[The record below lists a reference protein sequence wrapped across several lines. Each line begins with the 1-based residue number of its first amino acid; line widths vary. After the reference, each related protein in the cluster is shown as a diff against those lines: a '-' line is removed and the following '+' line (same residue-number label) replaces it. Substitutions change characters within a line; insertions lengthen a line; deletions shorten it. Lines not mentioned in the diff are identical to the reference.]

1 MFMPGKYEAPRK
13 RVGGKILWILLALA
27 LVLALAFAAWKLVS
41 RPAGDD
47 TKPAPPA
54 TASGTTQTPPVTT
67 DPPTETTLPEP
78 EHVVATA
85 TIRAQ
90 GDLLMHGP
98 IFDSASAAKQSD
110 GTYDFSSVFRY
121 IGEYMQAADFSIANL
136 ETTLRGSDMPY
147 SGWPNFNCPDNIVD
161 SAINAGMDALLTA
174 NNHSYDTLMPGFL
187 RTVETVRA
195 AGIPALGTRLTEEEP
210 RYLVQDINGIQVGM
224 VCYTYTTS
232 MSGEKPRLN
241 GNTPVENP
249 ALVNY
254 FSYQN
259 LDAFYAELRQ
269 IKEQMEEDGA
279 EATIFFVHW
288 GTEYE
293 VTENSYQRTIA
304 QAVCDMGF
312 DAIIGSHPHVVQPA
326 ALLTGSQDP
335 SHLTACIYSMGN
347 AVSNQRREKMN
358 LNTGHTEDGAMFTVT
373 FEKYSDGTVY
383 LAGAELLPTWVNMHT
398 GNEGVEYNILPLDDS
413 TREEWQTLYQLTDQ
427 QYERALA
434 SYDRTAAITGTGM
447 ATIQQALADAK
458 TARDEAYLA
467 AVGRTPVDS

>member
-1 MFMPGKYEAPRK
+1 MRGKFEAPKK
-13 RVGGKILWILLALA
+13 RRGGSLLWILLAL
-27 LVLALAFAAWKLVS
+27 VLILGLAFGAWKLLPGFLS
-41 RPAGDD
+41 E
-47 TKPAPPA
+47 PAPTQPSA
-54 TASGTTQTPPVTT
+54 PTAGTTQAPTETT
-67 DPPTETTLPEP
+67 EPPTETTLPEP

-85 TIRAQ
+85 SISAM

-98 IFDSASAAKQSD
+98 IFDSLSAAKQAD

-121 IGEYMQAADFSIANL
+121 IGEYIQAADFSVANL
-136 ETTLRGSDMPY
+136 ETTLRGSDMAY
-147 SGWPNFNCPDNIVD
+147 SGYPNFNCPDAIVE
-161 SAINAGMDALLTA
+161 SAREAGMDALLTA

-195 AGIPALGTRLTEEEP
+195 AGLPALGTRLTEEEP
-210 RYLVQDINGIQVGM
+210 RYIVEDINGIQVGM

-259 LDAFYAELRQ
+259 LDAFYSELGQ
-269 IKEQMEEDGA
+269 IKEQMDNDGA

-293 VTENSYQRTIA
+293 LTENSYQRTIA

-312 DAIIGSHPHVVQPA
+312 DAIIGAHPHVVQPA
-326 ALLTGSQDP
+326 ALITGSEDP

-347 AVSNQRREKMN
+347 AVSNQRREIMN

-398 GNEGVEYNILPLDDS
+398 GDAGREYNILPLDDS
-413 TREEWQTLYQLTDQ
+413 TREEWQTMYQLTDRE
-427 QYERALA
+427 YERALG
-434 SYDRTAAITGTGM
+434 SYDRTAATTVAGM
-447 ATIQQALADAK
+447 AQIQQALANAK

-467 AVGRTPVDS
+467 AVGR

>member
-1 MFMPGKYEAPRK
+1 MRGKYEAPKK
-13 RVGGKILWILLALA
+13 RRGGSFLRILLSLA
-27 LVLALAFAAWKLVS
+27 LILALAFAAWKLLPGLLS
-41 RPAGDD
+41 E
-47 TKPAPPA
+47 PAPDQPSVP
-54 TASGTTQTPPVTT
+54 TSGTTQAPTETT
-67 DPPTETTLPEP
+67 EPPTETTLPEP

-85 TIRAQ
+85 SISAQ

-98 IFDSASAAKQSD
+98 IFDSRSAAKQDD

-121 IGEYMQAADFSIANL
+121 IGDYLQAADFSVANL
-136 ETTLRGSDMPY
+136 ETTLRGSEMAY
-147 SGWPNFNCPDNIVD
+147 SGWPNFNCPDNIVE
-161 SAINAGMDALLTA
+161 SAREAGMDALLTA

-195 AGIPALGTRLTEEEP
+195 AGIPALGTRLSEEDP
-210 RYLVQDINGIQVGM
+210 RYIVEDINGIQVGM

-232 MSGEKPRLN
+232 MANEKPRLN

-269 IKEQMEEDGA
+269 VKEQMDQDGA

-293 VTENSYQRTIA
+293 LTENSYQRTIA

-312 DAIIGSHPHVVQPA
+312 DAIIGAHPHVVQPA
-326 ALLTGSQDP
+326 ALLRGSEDP

-347 AVSNQRREKMN
+347 AVSNQRREIMN

-398 GNEGVEYNILPLDDS
+398 GSDGVEYNILPLDDS
-413 TREEWQTLYQLTDQ
+413 TREEWQTLYQLTDRE
-427 QYERALA
+427 YERSLG
-434 SYDRTAAITGTGM
+434 SYDRTTAITGAGM
-447 ATIQQALADAK
+447 ADIQQALADAK
-458 TARDEAYLA
+458 EARDEAYLA
-467 AVGRTPVDS
+467 AVGR

>member
-1 MFMPGKYEAPRK
+1 MRGKFEAPKK
-13 RVGGKILWILLALA
+13 RGNGKILWVLLV
-27 LVLALAFAAWKLVS
+27 LVLILALAFAAWKLL
-41 RPAGDD
+41 PGLL
-47 TKPAPPA
+47 
-54 TASGTTQTPPVTT
+54 SGPDPTQPSVPTPVTT
-67 DPPTETTLPEP
+67 EAPTETTEPPTETTLPEP

-85 TIRAQ
+85 SISAQ

-98 IFDSASAAKQSD
+98 IFDSLSAAKQAD

-121 IGEYMQAADFSIANL
+121 IGDYMQAADFSVANL
-136 ETTLRGSDMPY
+136 ETTLRGSDMAY
-147 SGWPNFNCPDNIVD
+147 SGWPNFNCPDNIVE
-161 SAINAGMDALLTA
+161 SAKNAGLDALLTA

-195 AGIPALGTRLTEEEP
+195 AGLPALGTRLTEEEP
-210 RYLVQDINGIQVGM
+210 RYIVEDINGIQVGM

-259 LDAFYAELRQ
+259 LDAFYSELGQ
-269 IKEQMEEDGA
+269 IKEQMDNDGA

-293 VTENSYQRTIA
+293 LTENSYQRTIA

-326 ALLTGSQDP
+326 ALITGSQDP

-398 GNEGVEYNILPLDDS
+398 GDAGVEYNILPLDDS
-413 TREEWQTLYQLTDQ
+413 TREEWQTMYQLTDRE
-427 QYERALA
+427 YERALG
-434 SYDRTAAITGTGM
+434 SYDRTATITGAGM
-447 ATIQQALADAK
+447 AEIQQALLGAK

-467 AVGRTPVDS
+467 AVGR

>member
-1 MFMPGKYEAPRK
+1 MRGKFEAPKK
-13 RVGGKILWILLALA
+13 RGNGKILWVLLV
-27 LVLALAFAAWKLVS
+27 LVLILALAFAAWKLL
-41 RPAGDD
+41 PGLL
-47 TKPAPPA
+47 
-54 TASGTTQTPPVTT
+54 SGPDPTQPSVPTPVTT
-67 DPPTETTLPEP
+67 EAPTETTEPPTETTLPEP

-85 TIRAQ
+85 SISAQ

-98 IFDSASAAKQSD
+98 IFDSLSAAQQAD

-121 IGEYMQAADFSIANL
+121 IGDYMQAADFSVANL

-147 SGWPNFNCPDNIVD
+147 SGWPNFNCPDNIVE
-161 SAINAGMDALLTA
+161 SAKNAGLDALLTA

-195 AGIPALGTRLTEEEP
+195 AGLPALGTRLTEEDP
-210 RYLVQDINGIQVGM
+210 RYIVEDINGIQVGM

-259 LDAFYAELRQ
+259 LDAFYSELGQ
-269 IKEQMEEDGA
+269 IKEQMDNDGA

-293 VTENSYQRTIA
+293 LTENSYQRTIA

-326 ALLTGSQDP
+326 ALITGSQDP

-398 GNEGVEYNILPLDDS
+398 GDAGVEYNILPLDDS
-413 TREEWQTLYQLTDQ
+413 TREEWQTMYQLTDRE
-427 QYERALA
+427 YERALG
-434 SYDRTAAITGTGM
+434 SYDRTAATTVAGM
-447 ATIQQALADAK
+447 AQIQQALANAK

-467 AVGRTPVDS
+467 AVGR

>member
-1 MFMPGKYEAPRK
+1 MRGKFEAPKK
-13 RVGGKILWILLALA
+13 RGNGKILWVLLV
-27 LVLALAFAAWKLVS
+27 LVLILALAFAAWKLL
-41 RPAGDD
+41 PGLL
-47 TKPAPPA
+47 
-54 TASGTTQTPPVTT
+54 SGPDPTQPSVPTPVTT
-67 DPPTETTLPEP
+67 EAPTETTEPPTETTLPEP

-85 TIRAQ
+85 SISAQ

-98 IFDSASAAKQSD
+98 IFDSLSAAKQAD

-121 IGEYMQAADFSIANL
+121 IGDYMQAADFSVANL
-136 ETTLRGSDMPY
+136 ETTLRGSDMAY
-147 SGWPNFNCPDNIVD
+147 SGWPNFNCPDNIVE
-161 SAINAGMDALLTA
+161 SAKNAGLDALLTA

-195 AGIPALGTRLTEEEP
+195 AGLPALGTRLTEEEP
-210 RYLVQDINGIQVGM
+210 RYIVEDINGIQVGM

-241 GNTPVENP
+241 GNTPAENP

-259 LDAFYAELRQ
+259 LDAFYSELGQ
-269 IKEQMEEDGA
+269 IKEQMDNDGA

-293 VTENSYQRTIA
+293 LTENSYQRTIA

-326 ALLTGSQDP
+326 ALITGSQDP

-398 GNEGVEYNILPLDDS
+398 GDAGVEYNILPLDDI
-413 TREEWQTLYQLTDQ
+413 TREEWQTMYQLTDRE
-427 QYERALA
+427 YERALG
-434 SYDRTAAITGTGM
+434 SYDRTAAITGAGM
-447 ATIQQALADAK
+447 AKIQQALLGAK

-467 AVGRTPVDS
+467 AVGR

>member
-1 MFMPGKYEAPRK
+1 MRGKFEAPKK
-13 RVGGKILWILLALA
+13 RGNGKILWVLLV
-27 LVLALAFAAWKLVS
+27 LVLILALAFAAWKLL
-41 RPAGDD
+41 PGLL
-47 TKPAPPA
+47 
-54 TASGTTQTPPVTT
+54 SGPDPTQPSVPTPVTT
-67 DPPTETTLPEP
+67 EAPTETTEPPTETTLPEP

-85 TIRAQ
+85 SISAQ

-98 IFDSASAAKQSD
+98 IFDSLSAAKQAD

-121 IGEYMQAADFSIANL
+121 IGDYMQAADFSVANL
-136 ETTLRGSDMPY
+136 ETTLRGSDMAY
-147 SGWPNFNCPDNIVD
+147 SGWPNFNCPDNIVE
-161 SAINAGMDALLTA
+161 SAKNAGLDALLTA

-195 AGIPALGTRLTEEEP
+195 AGLPALGTRLTEEEP
-210 RYLVQDINGIQVGM
+210 RYIVEDINGIQVGM

-259 LDAFYAELRQ
+259 LDAFYSELGQ
-269 IKEQMEEDGA
+269 IKEQMDNDGA

-293 VTENSYQRTIA
+293 LTENSYQRTIA

-326 ALLTGSQDP
+326 ALITGSQDP

-434 SYDRTAAITGTGM
+434 SYDRTTAITGAGM
-447 ATIQQALADAK
+447 AEIQQALLGAK

-467 AVGRTPVDS
+467 AVGR

>member
-1 MFMPGKYEAPRK
+1 MRGKFEAPKK
-13 RVGGKILWILLALA
+13 RGNGKILWVLLV
-27 LVLALAFAAWKLVS
+27 LVLILALAFAAWKLL
-41 RPAGDD
+41 PGLL
-47 TKPAPPA
+47 
-54 TASGTTQTPPVTT
+54 SGPDPTQPSVPTPVTT
-67 DPPTETTLPEP
+67 EAPTETTEPPTETTLPEP

-85 TIRAQ
+85 SISAQ

-98 IFDSASAAKQSD
+98 IFDSLSAAKQAD

-121 IGEYMQAADFSIANL
+121 IGDYMQAADFSVANL
-136 ETTLRGSDMPY
+136 ETTLRGSDMAY
-147 SGWPNFNCPDNIVD
+147 SGWPNFNCPDNIVE
-161 SAINAGMDALLTA
+161 SAKNAGLDALLTA

-195 AGIPALGTRLTEEEP
+195 AGLPALGTRLTEEEP
-210 RYLVQDINGIQVGM
+210 RYIVEDINGIQVGM

-259 LDAFYAELRQ
+259 LDAFYSELGQ
-269 IKEQMEEDGA
+269 IKEQMDNDGA

-293 VTENSYQRTIA
+293 LTENSYQRTIA

-326 ALLTGSQDP
+326 ALITGSQDP

-398 GNEGVEYNILPLDDS
+398 GDAGVEYNILPLDDS
-413 TREEWQTLYQLTDQ
+413 TREEWQTMYQLTDRE
-427 QYERALA
+427 YERALG
-434 SYDRTAAITGTGM
+434 SYDRTAAITGAGM
-447 ATIQQALADAK
+447 TEIQQALLGAK

-467 AVGRTPVDS
+467 AVGR

>member
-1 MFMPGKYEAPRK
+1 MSMRGKFEAPKK
-13 RVGGKILWILLALA
+13 RGNGKILWILLAL
-27 LVLALAFAAWKLVS
+27 VLILGLAFGAWKLLPGFLS
-41 RPAGDD
+41 E
-47 TKPAPPA
+47 PAPTQPSVP
-54 TASGTTQTPPVTT
+54 TPGTTEAPTETT
-67 DPPTETTLPEP
+67 EPPTETTLPEP

-85 TIRAQ
+85 SISAM

-98 IFDSASAAKQSD
+98 IFDSLSAAKQAD

-121 IGEYMQAADFSIANL
+121 IGDYMQAADYSVANL

-147 SGWPNFNCPDNIVD
+147 SGWPNFNCPDNIVE
-161 SAINAGMDALLTA
+161 SAKNAGLDALLTA

-195 AGIPALGTRLTEEEP
+195 AGLPALGSRLTEEEP
-210 RYLVQDINGIQVGM
+210 RYIVEDINGIQVGM

-259 LDAFYAELRQ
+259 LDAFYSELGQ
-269 IKEQMEEDGA
+269 IKEQMDNDGA

-293 VTENSYQRTIA
+293 LTENSYQRTIA

-358 LNTGHTEDGAMFTVT
+358 LNTGHTEDGSMFTVT

-383 LAGAELLPTWVNMHT
+383 LAGAELLPTWVNMHS
-398 GNEGVEYNILPLDDS
+398 GDAGVEYNILPLDDS
-413 TREEWQTLYQLTDQ
+413 TREEWQTMYQLTDRE
-427 QYERALA
+427 YERALA
-434 SYDRTAAITGTGM
+434 SYDRTAAITGAGM
-447 ATIQQALADAK
+447 AEIQQALLGAK

-467 AVGRTPVDS
+467 AVGR

>member
-1 MFMPGKYEAPRK
+1 MRGKFEAPKK
-13 RVGGKILWILLALA
+13 RGNGKILWVLLVPVLI
-27 LVLALAFAAWKLVS
+27 LALAFAAWKLLPGLLS
-41 RPAGDD
+41 EPD
-47 TKPAPPA
+47 P
-54 TASGTTQTPPVTT
+54 TQPSVPIPVTT
-67 DPPTETTLPEP
+67 EAPTETTEPPTETTLPEP
-78 EHVVATA
+78 EHVVTTA
-85 TIRAQ
+85 SISAQ

-98 IFDSASAAKQSD
+98 IFDSLSAAKQAD

-121 IGEYMQAADFSIANL
+121 IGDYMQAADFSVANL

-147 SGWPNFNCPDNIVD
+147 SGWPNFNCPDNIVE
-161 SAINAGMDALLTA
+161 SAKNAGLDALLTA

-195 AGIPALGTRLTEEEP
+195 AGLPALGTRLTEEEP
-210 RYLVQDINGIQVGM
+210 RYLIEDINGIQVGM
-224 VCYTYTTS
+224 VCYTYATS

-249 ALVNY
+249 ALVNF

-259 LDAFYAELRQ
+259 LDAFYSELGQ
-269 IKEQMEEDGA
+269 IKEQMDNDGA

-293 VTENSYQRTIA
+293 LTENSYQRTIA

-326 ALLTGSQDP
+326 ALITGSQDP

-398 GNEGVEYNILPLDDS
+398 GDGGVEYNILPLDDG
-413 TREEWQTLYQLTDQ
+413 TREEWQTMYQLTDRE
-427 QYERALA
+427 YERALA
-434 SYDRTAAITGTGM
+434 SYDRTAAITGAGM
-447 ATIQQALADAK
+447 ADIQQALLDVK

-467 AVGRTPVDS
+467 AVGR

>member
-1 MFMPGKYEAPRK
+1 MRGKFEAPQK
-13 RVGGKILWILLALA
+13 RGNGKILWVLLV
-27 LVLALAFAAWKLVS
+27 LVLILALAFAAWKLL
-41 RPAGDD
+41 PGLL
-47 TKPAPPA
+47 
-54 TASGTTQTPPVTT
+54 SGPDPTQPSVPTPVTT
-67 DPPTETTLPEP
+67 EAPTETTEPPTETTLPEP

-85 TIRAQ
+85 SISAQ

-98 IFDSASAAKQSD
+98 IFDSLSAAKQAD

-121 IGEYMQAADFSIANL
+121 IGDYMQAADFSVANL
-136 ETTLRGSDMPY
+136 ETTLRGSDMAY
-147 SGWPNFNCPDNIVD
+147 SGWPNFNCPDNIVE
-161 SAINAGMDALLTA
+161 SAKNAGLNALLTA

-195 AGIPALGTRLTEEEP
+195 AGLPALGTRLTEEEP
-210 RYLVQDINGIQVGM
+210 RYIVEDINGIQVGM

-259 LDAFYAELRQ
+259 LDAFYSELGQ
-269 IKEQMEEDGA
+269 IKEQMDNDGA

-293 VTENSYQRTIA
+293 LTENSYQRTIA

-326 ALLTGSQDP
+326 ALITGSQDP

-398 GNEGVEYNILPLDDS
+398 GDAGVEYNILPLDDS
-413 TREEWQTLYQLTDQ
+413 TREEWQTMYQLTDRE
-427 QYERALA
+427 YERALG
-434 SYDRTAAITGTGM
+434 SYDRTAAITGAGM
-447 ATIQQALADAK
+447 AEIQQALLGAK

-467 AVGRTPVDS
+467 AVGR

>member
-1 MFMPGKYEAPRK
+1 MSMRGKFEAPKK
-13 RVGGKILWILLALA
+13 RRGGSLLWILLV
-27 LVLALAFAAWKLVS
+27 LVLILALAFAAWKLLPGFLS
-41 RPAGDD
+41 E
-47 TKPAPPA
+47 PAPTQPSVP
-54 TASGTTQTPPVTT
+54 TAGTTEAPTETT
-67 DPPTETTLPEP
+67 EPPTETTLPEP

-85 TIRAQ
+85 SISAQ

-98 IFDSASAAKQSD
+98 IFDSASAAKQAD

-121 IGEYMQAADFSIANL
+121 IGDYMQAADFSVANL

-147 SGWPNFNCPDNIVD
+147 SGWPNFNCPDNIVE
-161 SAINAGMDALLTA
+161 SAKNVGLDALLTA

-195 AGIPALGTRLTEEEP
+195 AGLPALGTRLTEEDP
-210 RYLVQDINGIQVGM
+210 RYIVEDINGIQVGM

-249 ALVNY
+249 ALVNF

-259 LDAFYAELRQ
+259 LDAFYSELSQ
-269 IKEQMEEDGA
+269 IKAQMDADGA
-279 EATIFFVHW
+279 EATLLFVHW

-293 VTENSYQRTIA
+293 LTENSYQRTIA

-326 ALLTGSQDP
+326 ALITGSEDP

-347 AVSNQRREKMN
+347 AVSNQRREIMN

-383 LAGAELLPTWVNMHT
+383 LAGAELLPTWVNMHS
-398 GNEGVEYNILPLDDS
+398 GDAGVEYNILPLDDS
-413 TREEWQTLYQLTDQ
+413 TREEWQTMYQLTDRE
-427 QYERALA
+427 YERALA
-434 SYDRTAAITGTGM
+434 SYDRTTAITGAGM
-447 ATIQQALADAK
+447 ADIQQALANAK
-458 TARDEAYLA
+458 EARDAAYLA
-467 AVGRTPVDS
+467 AVGR

>member
-1 MFMPGKYEAPRK
+1 MSMRGKFEAPKK
-13 RVGGKILWILLALA
+13 RGNGKILWVLLV
-27 LVLALAFAAWKLVS
+27 LVLILALAFAAWKLL
-41 RPAGDD
+41 PGLL
-47 TKPAPPA
+47 
-54 TASGTTQTPPVTT
+54 SGPDPTQPSVPTPVTT
-67 DPPTETTLPEP
+67 EAPTETTEPPTETTLPEP

-85 TIRAQ
+85 SISAQ

-98 IFDSASAAKQSD
+98 IFDSLSAAKQAD

-121 IGEYMQAADFSIANL
+121 IGDYMQAADFSVANL
-136 ETTLRGSDMPY
+136 ETTLRGSDMAY
-147 SGWPNFNCPDNIVD
+147 SGWPNFNCPDNIVE
-161 SAINAGMDALLTA
+161 SAKNAGLDALLTA

-195 AGIPALGTRLTEEEP
+195 AGLPALGTRLTEEEP
-210 RYLVQDINGIQVGM
+210 RYIVEDINGIQVGM

-259 LDAFYAELRQ
+259 LDAFYSELGQ
-269 IKEQMEEDGA
+269 IKEQMDNDGA

-293 VTENSYQRTIA
+293 LTENSYQRTIA

-326 ALLTGSQDP
+326 ALITGSQDP

-398 GNEGVEYNILPLDDS
+398 GDAGVEYNILPLDDS
-413 TREEWQTLYQLTDQ
+413 TREEWQTMYQLTDRE
-427 QYERALA
+427 YERALG
-434 SYDRTAAITGTGM
+434 SYDRTAAITSAGM
-447 ATIQQALADAK
+447 AEIQQALLGAK

-467 AVGRTPVDS
+467 AVGR